1 MKGRGN
7 MINALKQK
15 IKANLENYYQD
26 KYELPLN
33 IVVEEPK
40 KLELGDLS
48 IPAFIIAKALKK
60 PLPECAAEAKDYL
73 LTLDFIKD
81 VSILGGFINL
91 TIDKENISYDIVKDC
106 VMQGNNYG
114 NFEKNNKNIVIDY
127 SSPNIAKPFSIGHL
141 RSTII
146 GNSLKLIFQKAG
158 YNVVGINHLG
168 DWGTQFGKVIVAY
181 EKWGDEEKVKANPL
195 KELSQLYVR
204 FHEEA
209 KLDPSLDDEGRR
221 IFKLLEDGDEHYLAL
236 WRWFREESLKESMQ
250 MYDLLGVSFDSYD
263 GEGFFNDKME
273 PVVLEL
279 EQKGLLKIDD
289 NATIVDLGS
298 DMPPALIKRSDGAT
312 LYITRD
318 LAALFYRKKT
328 YDFDKVLYVVGN
340 EQKLHFKQLK
350 MIVEKMGYDF
360 VDDIIH
366 VGFGLV
372 MRDGKKMSTRKGG
385 VVTLYEVLQEAIKL
399 SYEAIEA
406 KNPTLENK
414 EEVAKAIGVG
424 AVMFND
430 LKNHRNL
437 DIEFD
442 LNQMVKFE
450 GQTGPYLQYTG
461 VRIASI
467 LRDNTYD
474 INNICK
480 EVFLKDQY
488 YEIVKLLSQFKTT
501 ILKSIEDYAPSVIAK
516 YLLSL
521 AQAFNKFYATEK
533 INAPIP
539 EIKNANMALA
549 HAVKI
554 VLDEGLRLLGLK
566 SLERM

>member
-1 MKGRGN
+1 
-7 MINALKQK
+7 MINALKLR
-15 IKANLENYYQD
+15 IKNNLE
-26 KYELPLN
+26 KYFQEKYNMEIN

-48 IPAFIIAKALKK
+48 IPAFVISKVLKK
-60 PLPECAAEAKDYL
+60 PLIDCANETKEYL
-73 LTLDFIKD
+73 LTFDFIKN
-81 VSILGGFINL
+81 VTITGGFINL
-91 TIDKENISYDIVKDC
+91 IIDKENISYDIIKDC
-106 VMQGNNYG
+106 LEKDSKFANG
-114 NFEKNNKNIVIDY
+114 EKNNKNIVIDY

-146 GNSLKLIFQKAG
+146 GNSLKLIFEKAG
-158 YNVVGINHLG
+158 YNVIGINHLG
-168 DWGTQFGKVIVAY
+168 DWGTQFGKVIYAY
-181 EKWGDEEKVKANPL
+181 EKWGNEETVKANPL
-195 KELSQLYVR
+195 KELSKLYVK
-204 FHEEA
+204 FHEESA
-209 KLDPSLDDEGRR
+209 KDPSLDDEARR
-221 IFKLLEDGDEHYLAL
+221 IFKLLEDNDPYYNKL
-236 WRWFREESLKESMQ
+236 WAWFREESLKESME

-263 GEGFFNDKME
+263 GEAFFNDKME
-273 PVVLEL
+273 PVVEEL
-279 EQKGLLKIDD
+279 DSKGLLEIDD
-289 NATIVDLGS
+289 SATIVNLGD
-298 DMPPALIKRSDGAT
+298 DMPPALIKRRDGAT

-318 LAALFYRKKT
+318 LAALFYRKFT
-328 YDFDKVLYVVGN
+328 YKFDKVLYVVGN

-350 MIVEKMGYDF
+350 TIVDKMGYDF

-406 KNPTLENK
+406 KNPLLENK
-414 EEVAKAIGVG
+414 DEVARNVGVG

-450 GQTGPYLQYTG
+450 GQTGPYLQYTS
-461 VRIASI
+461 VRIKSI
-467 LRDNTYD
+467 LRTNTYD
-474 INNICK
+474 VNNVSK
-480 EVFLKDQY
+480 EVFAKDHY
-488 YEIVKLLSQFKTT
+488 YEIVKLISQFGNT
-501 ILKSIEDYAPSVIAK
+501 INKACEEYAPSVIAK
-516 YLLSL
+516 YLLNL
-521 AQAFNKFYATEK
+521 AQAFNKFYSLEK
-533 INAPIP
+533 IASPI
-539 EIKNANMALA
+539 EEVKNANMALA
-549 HAVKI
+549 NAVKN